1 MPDAVFIGL
10 VKNAGKFIFI
20 RALGKKSFH
29 RVKLLYMCYERQLGK
44 ALGCEHLRCP
54 FSAKCTACWSQ
65 SSLQPQLSRKELPLE
80 APLLGVTGS

>member
-20 RALGKKSFH
+20 RALGKKFFH

-44 ALGCEHLRCP
+44 ALVVN
-54 FSAKCTACWSQ
+54 T
-65 SSLQPQLSRKELPLE
+65 
-80 APLLGVTGS
+80 